1 MIALIY
7 SFSLK
12 WESERKRE
20 RERDSERGRERDRD
34 LCSSWCKI
42 KSNTSNALTSIDNY
56 CYNNLFA
63 LSKAVLLSERLT

>member
-7 SFSLK
+7 YFSQK
-12 WESERKRE
+12 WERE
-20 RERDSERGRERDRD
+20 RERERERD

-56 CYNNLFA
+56 CYNKLFA
-63 LSKAVLLSERLT
+63 LSKAVLLSECLT

>member
-7 SFSLK
+7 YFSQK
-12 WESERKRE
+12 WERE
-20 RERDSERGRERDRD
+20 RERERERD

-56 CYNNLFA
+56 CYKLFA
-63 LSKAVLLSERLT
+63 LSKAVLLSEYLT